1 MGSLRNIATSI
12 ILNGGFHCFFMLLAI
27 NTCLRR
33 VEVALIDE
41 ESRRVLYEK
50 SEISERD
57 HAEKIFG
64 FLKEALG
71 KKSARGSKSQMLKP
85 DKILVVTGP
94 GAFTSV
100 RVGVV
105 TANTMVF
112 SIRAHGNAA
121 ELCSIDLKTLFDYE
135 GKKLPLYLSAGKSE
149 IYKIE
154 SYEKFVKNDAK
165 KFFKNIMKEFYG
177 DLNEYHLSLMK
188 NPKLLLNR
196 KLSFGTAI
204 LKLVKSGKLESRKIK
219 PDSNGIT
226 QALPT
231 YLKEPNISI
240 SKKQL

>member
-1 MGSLRNIATSI
+1 
-12 ILNGGFHCFFMLLAI
+12 MLLAI

-41 ESRRVLYEK
+41 ESGRVLYEK

-57 HAEKIFG
+57 HAEKNFE

-71 KKSARGSKSQMLKP
+71 KKSARGSESKMLQP

-105 TANTMVF
+105 LANTTVF
-112 SIRAHGNAA
+112 ALRANGTNAG
-121 ELCSIDLKTLFDYE
+121 LYSIDLKTLFDQE
-135 GKKLPLYLSAGKSE
+135 ACGAPPLYLSAGKSE
-149 IYKIE
+149 IYCIR
-154 SYEKFVKNDAK
+154 SCGDFIKNDAK
-165 KFFKNIMKEFYG
+165 KFFKNITEEFYG

-219 PDSNGIT
+219 PSAQGIM

>member
-1 MGSLRNIATSI
+1 
-12 ILNGGFHCFFMLLAI
+12 MLLAI

-41 ESRRVLYEK
+41 ESGRVLYEK

-57 HAEKIFG
+57 HAEKIFK
-64 FLKEALG
+64 FIEEALQ
-71 KKSARGSKSQMLKP
+71 KKSAKAGQMLKP

-112 SIRAHGNAA
+112 SLRVEGGSPNLYA
-121 ELCSIDLKTLFDYE
+121 IDLKTLFDQE
-135 GKKLPLYLSAGKSE
+135 ECGAPPPRGRTIKTHSEPSLYLSVGKSE

-154 SYEKFVKNDAK
+154 SYEKFVKNDAE
-165 KFFKNIMKEFYG
+165 KFFKTVTKEFYG
-177 DLNEYHLSLMK
+177 DLNEYHLSLLK
-188 NPKLLLNR
+188 NRDLLCER
-196 KLSFGTAI
+196 KLTFGTAI
-204 LKLVKSGKLESRKIK
+204 LKLIESGKLSAYKVE
-219 PDSNGIT
+219 PDAQGII

-240 SKKQL
+240 SKKQF